1 MKTIRQTE
9 TYRSWERKL
18 KDKVVR
24 ATIAARIFRL
34 ANGLAGDVSSVGESV
49 FELRIHIGPGYRLYY
64 ANEGDRIIILLCG
77 GTKRQQQNDIE
88 TARRLMKEL
97 KGDTTR

>member
-9 TYRSWERKL
+9 TFRTWERNL

-34 ANGLAGDVSSVGESV
+34 VNGLPGDVSTVGEGV

-64 ANEGDRIIILLCG
+64 ANEGERIVILLCG
-77 GTKRQQQNDIE
+77 GTKKRQQNDID
-88 TARRLMKEL
+88 TARRLLKEL
-97 KGDTTR
+97 KGDETR